1 MRYDLTDFEWSV
13 IEPLLPKN
21 RRGVKP
27 KNNRRVLNGIFWVLR
42 AGAPWRDLPERY
54 GSYTTAYNRFNR
66 WRKAGIWDGLMGAIV
81 KAHDG
86 KLQMIDSSIV
96 RVHQHA
102 SGPKKRVEI
111 VVWGEAGAASVQR
124 STRVSTRK
132 AVRSAS

>member
-1 MRYDLTDFEWSV
+1 M
-13 IEPLLPKN
+13 
-21 RRGVKP
+21 
-27 KNNRRVLNGIFWVLR
+27 FWVLR

-66 WRKAGIWDGLMGAIV
+66 WRKAGIWDGLMDAIV

-86 KLQMIDSSIV
+86 KVQMIDSSIV

-111 VVWGEAGAASVQR
+111 VVWDEAEAASPQR
-124 STRVSTRK
+124 STRVSTPK